1 MIEELTY
8 THEGTLF
15 KVGRFN
21 FLYRLSS
28 SDGWVK
34 SEFSLK
40 ELIASASVP
49 TKYNY
54 HFVEEFKRALSSMD
68 DRGKK

>member
-34 SEFSLK
+34 SEFSLTQ
-40 ELIASASVP
+40 LIKSA
-49 TKYNY
+49 KDNDDDY
-54 HFVEEFKRALSSMD
+54 FIREFKSALLSMD
-68 DRGKK
+68 DRMKG

>member
-8 THEGTLF
+8 TNEGTLF

-34 SEFSLK
+34 SEFSLTQ
-40 ELIASASVP
+40 LIKSA
-49 TKYNY
+49 KDNKDDY
-54 HFVEEFKRALSSMD
+54 FIREFKIAILSVN